1 MNLIKQVREKCGEDF
16 PILFKFTLTHE
27 IPGGRTIGEGLKI
40 AKMLEEAGVDALHVD
55 RGCFEVW
62 YKPIPTVY
70 DEDAT
75 KVDLAAKVKE
85 IVNIPVF
92 CDGKLDDPI
101 VAENAVREGKVDY
114 ISLGKQSIAD
124 PEWPNKV
131 KSGRFDDIRYCI
143 YCNECLLGILEG
155 RHTACSVN
163 PRCGFENISQVTA
176 AEEPKTVLIVGGGIG
191 GMQTAITAADR
202 GHKVTIWEKSDELG
216 GLGIAAAAPD
226 FKKSVKKYIQYLRNQ
241 VMKRNVN
248 VVYNKEATVE
258 DIVRFAPDKV
268 VLATGAVPLLP
279 PIEGLKDN
287 PKVAMAVD
295 CLVDKCETG
304 DKVVVIGGGLVG
316 SETAIYL
323 AEKGKDVTLVEML
336 HKLVPKEVINAN
348 NEQRLNVKIQEAG
361 VKVMLNTKVCCI
373 DEEQVTVEKDGT
385 KENIPYDTVI
395 IATGMKAND
404 QLEEELAKLIDEV
417 YVIGDADSPR
427 KIWNAV
433 HEGFHVAKN
442 ML

>member
-1 MNLIKQVREKCGEDF
+1 
-16 PILFKFTLTHE
+16 
-27 IPGGRTIGEGLKI
+27 
-40 AKMLEEAGVDALHVD
+40 
-55 RGCFEVW
+55 
-62 YKPIPTVY
+62 
-70 DEDAT
+70 
-75 KVDLAAKVKE
+75 
-85 IVNIPVF
+85 
-92 CDGKLDDPI
+92 
-101 VAENAVREGKVDY
+101 
-114 ISLGKQSIAD
+114 
-124 PEWPNKV
+124 
-131 KSGRFDDIRYCI
+131 
-143 YCNECLLGILEG
+143 
-155 RHTACSVN
+155 
-163 PRCGFENISQVTA
+163 
-176 AEEPKTVLIVGGGIG
+176 
-191 GMQTAITAADR
+191 MQTAITAADR

-385 KENIPYDTVI
+385 KENIPYDTDYYSNWNESQRP
-395 IATGMKAND
+395 AGRKNLQSLSMK
-404 QLEEELAKLIDEV
+404 
-417 YVIGDADSPR
+417 
-427 KIWNAV
+427 
-433 HEGFHVAKN
+433 FT
-442 ML
+442 